1 MTSTVWLIYNDYDE
15 LMDVC
20 ATAEDCA
27 CHLVETE
34 EVLLDDDVLAYNDED
49 GYQMYT
55 TIRQAARDMNKS
67 ILDFMVDVLKH
78 NNRTYW
84 LPWHIE
90 LERVFGGYDR
100 NLK

>member
-1 MTSTVWLIYNDYDE
+1 MDLLVWLIYDDYDK
-15 LMDVC
+15 LMGVC

-27 CHLVETE
+27 CHLVECGDA
-34 EVLLDDDVLAYNDED
+34 LLDDDILAYADENNCC
-49 GYQMYT
+49 QYT
-55 TIRQAARDMNKS
+55 TIRRAAQIVDKP
-67 ILDFMVDVLKH
+67 ILDFMVDVLKY

>member
-1 MTSTVWLIYNDYDE
+1 MNLLVWVIYNVYDAV
-15 LMDVC
+15 MGVC

-27 CHLVETE
+27 CYLVERGDA
-34 EVLLDDDVLAYNDED
+34 LLDDDILAYADENNCR
-49 GYQMYT
+49 QYT
-55 TIRQAARDMNKS
+55 TIRRAAQIADKP
-67 ILDFMVDVLKH
+67 ILDFMVDVLKG
-78 NNRTYW
+78 NTCYW

>member
-1 MTSTVWLIYNDYDE
+1 MNLLVWLIYNDYDAV
-15 LMDVC
+15 MGVC

-27 CHLVETE
+27 CYLVERGDA
-34 EVLLDDDVLAYNDED
+34 LLDDDILAYADENN
-49 GYQMYT
+49 YRQYT
-55 TIRQAARDMNKS
+55 TIRHAAQIADKP
-67 ILDFMVDVLKH
+67 ILDFMVDVLKG
-78 NNRTYW
+78 NTCYW